1 MSDLRICFFQSLI
14 HSFTPLSMFQI
25 LTKEINSYLNSLIAY
40 VVIAVFL
47 TGLGL
52 LMWLFPETSVLAYGF
67 AEMTTLFSLGPYVF
81 MFLIPAITMRS
92 FAEEKKAGTMELL
105 LTQPVTDLQL
115 IVGKFLAAWAI
126 VLFALL
132 PTLIYYFSVYQLGS
146 PVGNLDS
153 AGIFGSYIG
162 LLLLG
167 GVFTSIGILAS
178 SLTDNQVIAFI
189 LAVFLCFM
197 LFTGF
202 GSLAALDAGGSVGY
216 VVQQLGILYHY
227 EAMSRGLIDSRNLV
241 YFLTVMM
248 LMILL
253 TQLVLNRRRW

>member
-1 MSDLRICFFQSLI
+1 ML
-14 HSFTPLSMFQI
+14 QI
-25 LTKEINSYLNSLIAY
+25 LNKEINSYLNSLIAY

-47 TGLGL
+47 TGMGL
-52 LMWLFPETSVLAYGF
+52 LMWLFPDTSVLAYGF

-81 MFLIPAITMRS
+81 LFLIPAITMRS

-105 LTQPVTDLQL
+105 LTQPVTDWQL
-115 IVGKFLAAWAI
+115 IGGKFLAAWAV

-132 PTLIYYFSVYQLGS
+132 PTLIYYGSVYQLGS

-167 GVFTSIGILAS
+167 GVFTSIGIFAS
-178 SLTDNQVIAFI
+178 SLTENQVIAFI
-189 LAVFLCFM
+189 LAVFLCFI

-202 GSLAALDAGGSVGY
+202 SALAGLGGDGPVGY
-216 VVQQLGILYHY
+216 YVAQLGILYHY

-241 YFLTVMM
+241 YFVTVIGLM
-248 LMILL
+248 LLL
-253 TQLVLNRRRW
+253 TQVVLNSRKW